1 MKSPVLKARMQQ
13 DRFHFPYSVAVYE
26 EHEYMKSKS
35 RLREQERRK
44 GKHRPESV
52 KSDNSRSEWRSFNR
66 TNSGY
71 DSGASVT
78 SGEMT
83 GKASAFTRSHTLD
96 SLNESIMSNVTE
108 RGVTP
113 TVSPQADHPPQ
124 GEPMRPRVLFESPE
138 TPREDR
144 RVSRCRCK
152 ASALVCTCHIRNLI
166 EGL

>member
-1 MKSPVLKARMQQ
+1 MVKARTQQ
-13 DRFHFPYSVAVYE
+13 DRFHFPYSVALYE
-26 EHEYMKSKS
+26 EREYMKSKS
-35 RLREQERRK
+35 RLREQERKK

-52 KSDNSRSEWRSFNR
+52 KSDTSRSDWRTFNR
-66 TNSGY
+66 TNSGH

-96 SLNESIMSNVTE
+96 SLNDSIISNLTD

-113 TVSPQADHPPQ
+113 TVSPQAEESQ
-124 GEPMRPRVLFESPE
+124 EGEPMRPRVLFESPE

-152 ASALVCTCHIRNLI
+152 AGALVCTCHIRNLI